1 MVGVNLI
8 EVVFDTTKT
17 GLETVMR
24 PWEAEALEYMWSRD
38 GEIVSTRE
46 VWEHVYPL
54 YGISRASINQFLM
67 RMAFV
72 GVLVNR
78 PQSGKGG
85 LHGRFTP
92 RLDEAAFRREA
103 VKKILDSLLDSFPE
117 AGWEQI
123 QVYRPR

>member
-1 MVGVNLI
+1 LI

-17 GLETVMR
+17 GLETIMM
-24 PWEAEALEYMWSRD
+24 PWEAAALEYVWSRK

-46 VWEHVYPL
+46 IWEHVYPL
-54 YGISRASINQFLM
+54 HKISRTSISQFLK
-67 RMAFV
+67 RMTFT

-78 PQSGKGG
+78 PQMGKGG
-85 LHGRFTP
+85 PHGRFTH

-103 VKKILDSLLDSFPE
+103 VKKILDNLLDSFPE

-123 QVYRPR
+123 QTY